1 MVTALSPSGLFAF
14 SARGVNKVNSKNL
27 ASTNELSLSSLTLLS
42 SSQGKLTLKEGKL
55 EESLLPQ
62 NEDLDAF
69 GISSYMLEAALRFL
83 NEDSD
88 PADCQT
94 VFESIVANL
103 RSLNSG
109 ASAYLAGSR
118 FLSSLLKVSG
128 IAPEVNRCVRC
139 GSRKAI
145 VAISKTDGGFVCLN
159 CFQAADERKSVP
171 FLSNFRTA
179 INAPENL
186 GEDNA
191 RDLFLFLADFLA
203 AASGVHL
210 KSLDTLK
217 KF

>member
-1 MVTALSPSGLFAF
+1 MERIEQGERRLKALILRRVAYKESSAMVTALSPSGVFAF

-42 SSQGKLTLKEGKL
+42 SSQGKLTMKEGKL

-118 FLSSLLKVSG
+118 SRSTLRKTWGRTMPATFFSSLPIFWPRRAG
-128 IAPEVNRCVRC
+128 C
-139 GSRKAI
+139 
-145 VAISKTDGGFVCLN
+145 ISK
-159 CFQAADERKSVP
+159 ASI
-171 FLSNFRTA
+171 LSRNF
-179 INAPENL
+179 
-186 GEDNA
+186 
-191 RDLFLFLADFLA
+191 
-203 AASGVHL
+203 S
-210 KSLDTLK
+210 TLK
-217 KF
+217 MG